1 MWAERNREDARLL
14 AEGDFATLLA
24 TYYPV
29 IIGRCRARL
38 RSEDD
43 AYEVAHR
50 VIERLA
56 RELRSGRTYPVPYS
70 VVVHKVVNWK
80 VVEFFSDPMPSP
92 LPEPLLDYW
101 DAGELDRALED
112 FEGTY
117 DLEELF
123 ARVGGRTRDVLELT
137 YLDGLEPDEVAER
150 LGIERNAVYQAL
162 HRGHRKIRD
171 FLLGD
176 DG

>member
-14 AEGDFATLLA
+14 AEGDHATLLA

-29 IIGRCRARL
+29 ILGRCRARL

-56 RELRSGRTYPVPYS
+56 RELRSGRMYPVPYS

-80 VVEFFSDPMPSP
+80 VVEFFSGPRR
-92 LPEPLLDYW
+92 
-101 DAGELDRALED
+101 G
-112 FEGTY
+112 
-117 DLEELF
+117 
-123 ARVGGRTRDVLELT
+123 RVSGATMS
-137 YLDGLEPDEVAER
+137 
-150 LGIERNAVYQAL
+150 
-162 HRGHRKIRD
+162 
-171 FLLGD
+171 
-176 DG
+176 